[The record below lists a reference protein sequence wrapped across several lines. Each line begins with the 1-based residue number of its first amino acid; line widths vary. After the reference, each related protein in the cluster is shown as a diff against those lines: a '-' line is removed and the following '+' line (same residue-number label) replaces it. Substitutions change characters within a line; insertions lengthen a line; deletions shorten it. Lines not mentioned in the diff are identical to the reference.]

1 MARWLVD
8 SDVLI
13 DIALDREPHV
23 GSSRR
28 LVDLLQQERQDL
40 FIAWHTASNAFYN
53 VRRQAS
59 PEIAHAFITSLLEY
73 AEVAPTSTDDL
84 RYALSLPM
92 TDFED
97 AMQVAAARACEA
109 DFIVTRSEKDFA
121 GSPIPAL
128 TPAGAMV
135 ELSG

>member
-40 FIAWHTASNAFYN
+40 FIAWHTASNTFYN

-59 PEIAHAFITSLLEY
+59 PEIARAFITSLLEY
-73 AEVAPTSTDDL
+73 AEVAPTATADI
-84 RYALSLPM
+84 RYALTLPM

-97 AMQVAAARACEA
+97 AMQVAAARACNAE
-109 DFIVTRSEKDFA
+109 FIVTRNEKDFA

-128 TPAGAMV
+128 TPAGAMA

>member
-13 DIALDREPHV
+13 DIALTREPHV

-28 LVDLLQQERQDL
+28 LVDRLQQERQGL
-40 FIAWHTASNAFYN
+40 LIAWHTASNTFYN

-59 PEIAHAFITSLLEY
+59 PEIARAFITSLLEY
-73 AEVAPTSTDDL
+73 VEVAPTATAEL
-84 RYALSLPM
+84 RYALTLPM

-97 AMQVAAARACEA
+97 AMQVAAARACDA
-109 DFIVTRSEKDFA
+109 DYIVTRNERDYSQ
-121 GSPIPAL
+121 SPIPFL
-128 TPAGAMV
+128 TPANALA
-135 ELSG
+135 ELSR

>member
-13 DIALDREPHV
+13 DIALTREPHV

-28 LVDLLQQERQDL
+28 LVDRLQQERQDL

-53 VRRQAS
+53 VSRQAS
-59 PEIAHAFITSLLEY
+59 PEIARTFITSLLEF
-73 AEVAPTSTDDL
+73 AEVAPAATADL

-92 TDFED
+92 DDFED
-97 AMQVAAARACEA
+97 AMQVAAASACEA
-109 DFIVTRSEKDFA
+109 RFIITRNERDYA
-121 GSPIPAL
+121 RSPIPFL
-128 TPAGAMV
+128 TPAEALA
-135 ELSG
+135 ELSR